1 MPHRTCRKLSG
12 VTVGRLSALACL
24 GLGLV
29 PAVAS
34 AAAGAAIPVVAQ
46 IHDVAGVS
54 PYVGRH
60 CNIAPP
66 EWRAAGGK
74 EGEPLIAVN
83 PKSPDNQIAVWMD
96 RTRASMDT
104 AYTMNGGRTWTK
116 VQPAGLDGCGGNHT
130 QPWEASGD
138 PWVSFGPDGV
148 AYFTSLV
155 WAHFNTPPFTKYVSI
170 LQETTSFNGG
180 KTWTKPVLLSA
191 PNAVSDKDANFADP
205 NHPGTDYA
213 AWRNQGFGLVSTP
226 RAKTALLFAKT
237 TDWGATWTR
246 PIVVDTGTL
255 KQFFGTPQ
263 VVALAN
269 GTIVVTSSLANT
281 AGVTQ
286 ELAFRSTDGGTTWS
300 QPIVIQTPAASA
312 KPAVVCGTGYA
323 AADTTS
329 SSGQDAVVGHN
340 SIVLVTQDGAAASA
354 GRGGIILS
362 RSNDGGRTWSNK
374 LVIKSRYPVTFAS
387 VAGNTAG
394 RLALVWDENNIA
406 GANCARNT
414 IPARTLFA
422 TSSDSGM
429 TWQTAIIGAPWWN
442 LATTKVHSSGYYPGD
457 YQAIAAIPQG
467 FTTVAA
473 SGKPLVTSAS
483 TPHITGDTGVVVT
496 KVKLFPGQTRQH
508 GLP

>member
-1 MPHRTCRKLSG
+1 MPRCHYVNLRGRTA
-12 VTVGRLSALACL
+12 VVVACL
-24 GLGLV
+24 PASVCLALGLS
-29 PAVAS
+29 PAAS
-34 AAAGAAIPVVAQ
+34 ASGTAVHPVVVR
-46 IHDVAGVS
+46 IHDVAGRS
-54 PYVGRH
+54 PYIGRH
-60 CNIAPP
+60 CNAAPP

-83 PKSPDNQIAVWMD
+83 PKNANNRIAVWMD

-104 AYTMNGGRTWTK
+104 AYTVNGGLTWTK
-116 VQPAGLDGCGGNHT
+116 VQPAGLDACGGNHT

-155 WAHFNTPPFTKYVSI
+155 WAHFNTPPFKKYVSI

-180 KTWTKPVLLSA
+180 KTWTTPVLLSA

-226 RAKTALLFAKT
+226 RAKTELLFAKT
-237 TDWGATWTR
+237 TDWGAHWTA

-255 KQFFGTPQ
+255 RQFFGTPQ

-269 GTIVVTSSLANT
+269 GTIVVTSSLTNS

-300 QPIVIQTPAASA
+300 APIVINDVQPSTVP
-312 KPAVVCGTGYA
+312 PVVCGTSYA

-329 SSGQDAVVGHN
+329 SSGQDAAVSGN
-340 SIVLVTQDGAAASA
+340 SIVLVTQDSAAASA

-362 RSNDGGRTWSNK
+362 RSNDGGMTWSN
-374 LVIKSRYPVTFAS
+374 VPVFESRYPVTFAS
-387 VAGNTAG
+387 VAGNAAG

-406 GANCARNT
+406 GANCAANK

-422 TSSDSGM
+422 TSSDGGA
-429 TWQTAIIGAPWWN
+429 TWQSTIAGAPWWN

-457 YQAIAAIPQG
+457 YQAVAATPRG
-467 FTTVAA
+467 FTTVAVN
-473 SGKPLVTSAS
+473 GKPLVASAS
-483 TPHITGDTGVVVT
+483 TAPITGDTGVVVADI
-496 KVKLFPGQTRQH
+496 KLFPGNSHR
-508 GLP
+508 